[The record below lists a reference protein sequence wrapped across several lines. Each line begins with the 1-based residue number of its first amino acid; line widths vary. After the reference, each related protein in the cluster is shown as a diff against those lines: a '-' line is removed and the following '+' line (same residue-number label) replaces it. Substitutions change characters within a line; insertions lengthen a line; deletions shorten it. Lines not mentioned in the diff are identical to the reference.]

1 MCEKQLYFCCRLFE
15 KLTQWQKSFLA
26 LLHKHN
32 VYYSIYYS
40 QGWFAHLFLALNA
53 VIKCHFVKLTS
64 SSVCCTSTV
73 EDTAEQNKES
83 VVVWITSQWKLLW
96 QVSFHL
102 TPPCTSLHFT
112 QSFSFVNRQLW
123 LIGALNNIN
132 FVIDCLLKS
141 FAFVLKGLVGFL
153 T

>member
-1 MCEKQLYFCCRLFE
+1 MICSSLCSHECSYKISFCKTN
-15 KLTQWQKSFLA
+15 KLIC
-26 LLHKHN
+26 LLHI
-32 VYYSIYYS
+32 YS
-40 QGWFAHLFLALNA
+40 W
-53 VIKCHFVKLTS
+53 
-64 SSVCCTSTV
+64 
-73 EDTAEQNKES
+73 

-132 FVIDCLLKS
+132 FVIDCLLKN
-141 FAFVLKGLVGFL
+141 FAFVLKGLVGFSFDL
-153 T
+153 VLRTSRTCQVNRNKYWSMSLRSLLYATTLLVIAGWCECKH